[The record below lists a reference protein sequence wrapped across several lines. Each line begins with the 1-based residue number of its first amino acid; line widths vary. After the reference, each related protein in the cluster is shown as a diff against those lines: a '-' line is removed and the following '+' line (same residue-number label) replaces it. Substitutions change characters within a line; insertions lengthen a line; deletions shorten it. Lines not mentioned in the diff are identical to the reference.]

1 MSVCMYFFLE
11 DSSMRVVSPFIN
23 ESHLPMVLKTET
35 VKILK
40 KKNVWYSIFTT

>member
-1 MSVCMYFFLE
+1 MYVFFFFIE
-11 DSSMRVVSPFIN
+11 DSSKRVVSPFIN

-40 KKNVWYSIFTT
+40 KKKVWYSILTT